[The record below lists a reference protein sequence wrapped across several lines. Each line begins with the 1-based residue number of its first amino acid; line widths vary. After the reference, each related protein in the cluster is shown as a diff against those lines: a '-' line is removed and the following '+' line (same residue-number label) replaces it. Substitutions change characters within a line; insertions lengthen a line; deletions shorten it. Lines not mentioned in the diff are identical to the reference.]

1 MPDISKVSG
10 VAADS
15 VKKIDGVSKASI
27 GKLNELSFAS
37 TLSIVTTNLVHHLDA
52 ANSSS
57 YPGSGST
64 WFDLTSNSIDG
75 TFRGAPTYS
84 STDGGGSFFFDGVDD
99 GIKFDYDDAADL
111 RIGEDSGELN
121 AVGTTGIT
129 RTYGNLSSYG
139 GFTYQAWVKIQSGTS
154 DVFWVFANN
163 GSVTTSE
170 AASNTY
176 LYYQGVEFL
185 VNGNNGRIVCFVF
198 DGNGSNTRNDRRRFM
213 TPTST
218 IPSNGTWMNVA
229 YTLPNDSP
237 LPLTGG
243 KIYLNG
249 SEVSNLEY
257 SNGLGSGLGYRAKF
271 SSSQSNKYHAGIA
284 LRRGSFR
291 RGFLG
296 EHLWYN
302 DVLTDAEILQNYN
315 ATKTRYGF

>member
-1 MPDISKVSG
+1 MPDVSKVAG
-10 VAADS
+10 VTASD
-15 VKKIDGVSKASI
+15 VSKFDAVSRTDIDKISGQTLGSSVSI
-27 GKLNELSFAS
+27 
-37 TLSIVTTNLVHHLDA
+37 ITTNLIQHLDA

-111 RIGEDSGELN
+111 RVGEDSGELN

-154 DVFWVFANN
+154 DVFWPFSNN
-163 GSVTTSE
+163 TSVTTSE
-170 AASNTY
+170 AGSNTY
-176 LYYQGVEFL
+176 LYYQGIELL

-198 DGNGSNTRNDRRRFM
+198 DGNGSNTSADRRAFR
-213 TPTST
+213 TNTNT
-218 IPSNGTWMNVA
+218 IPANGTWMNVA
-229 YTLPNDSP
+229 WTLTNDD
-237 LPLTGG
+237 LPLSGG

-249 SEVSNLEY
+249 SEISSIVY
-257 SNGLGSGLGYRAKF
+257 SNGTGSGLGYRAKY
-271 SSSQSNKYHAGIA
+271 SSSQSNKYHAGIG

-291 RGFLG
+291 RGYLG
-296 EHLWYN
+296 ESLLYN
-302 DVLTDAEILQNYN
+302 DVLTSSEILQNYN